1 MSHLLDTCVLCEPTR
16 VKPSPRVLAW
26 LREQPEES
34 LFLSVLT
41 LGEIRKGAALLPA
54 GPKRRALE
62 RWLERD
68 LPERFSGRILA
79 VDAGA
84 VDLWGRM
91 IARAESNGRPLPTL
105 DSLLAATALTHG
117 LTLVTRNTADFAAT
131 GAELL
136 DPWE

>member
-1 MSHLLDTCVLCEPTR
+1 VSYLLDTCVICEPTR
-16 VKPSPRVLAW
+16 AKPSPRVLAW
-26 LREQPEES
+26 LREQPEET

-68 LPERFSGRILA
+68 LPERFSGRIVE
-79 VDAGA
+79 VDADA
-84 VDLWGRM
+84 ADLWGRL
-91 IARAESNGRPLPTL
+91 IASAEAKGRPLPTL
-105 DSLLAATALTHG
+105 DSLLAATALSRG
-117 LTLVTRNTADFAAT
+117 LTLVTRNTPDFTAT